1 MTNEKETGFFYTDWA
16 ALTVN
21 DWVGMIVTVTVAVVL
36 VVAYFLVFNPK
47 NKERLESQRY
57 LVDGPEGEEFLA
69 ENRTNMSTHGE
80 NK

>member
-1 MTNEKETGFFYTDWA
+1 MSNGNETGFFHTDWA

-36 VVAYFLVFNPK
+36 AVAYFLVFNPK
-47 NKERLESQRY
+47 NKEQLESQRY

-69 ENRTNMSTHGE
+69 ENRTHGE